1 MSTFSEGLTVFKTTT
16 HEKRYHLRLG
26 LPKLRLT
33 SLWKH
38 KLFLATYPMQINCD
52 LGEGIGNDAELMPY
66 IDEANI
72 ACGFHAGDAF
82 TMRETVALCIRNGV
96 KIGAHPS
103 YLDRENFGRKE
114 IEMSPEEI
122 YLLVKKQIEIL
133 NQIVKTAGGKLN
145 HVKPHGALY
154 NTSAKNP
161 EVAKAIAKAVKDVD
175 TGLILFGLKNSHSIK
190 AANEL
195 GLITAEEAFADR
207 RYESDGTLT
216 PRSQPGACFTE
227 IQDVLDQVEK
237 IKADTWCIHGDGP
250 HALAFAKALK
260 AKR

>member
-1 MSTFSEGLTVFKTTT
+1 MTL
-16 HEKRYHLRLG
+16 
-26 LPKLRLT
+26 
-33 SLWKH
+33 
-38 KLFLATYPMQINCD
+38 NCD

-82 TMRETVALCIRNGV
+82 TMRETVALCIQNGV

-114 IEMSPEEI
+114 IELSSEEI
-122 YLLVKKQIEIL
+122 YLLVKIQIETLKQIVE
-133 NQIVKTAGGKLN
+133 NAGAKLN

-161 EVAKAIAKAVKDVD
+161 EVAKAIAKAVKDVSKD
-175 TGLILFGLKNSHSIK
+175 LILFGLKGSLSIEV
-190 AANEL
+190 AQAM
-195 GLITAEEAFADR
+195 GLKTADEAFADR
-207 RYESDGTLT
+207 RYASDGSLT
-216 PRSQPGACFTE
+216 PRSQQGACFTE
-227 IQDVLDQVEK
+227 VQEVMEQVKK

-250 HALAFAKALK
+250 HALEFAKALK

>member
-1 MSTFSEGLTVFKTTT
+1 MKV
-16 HEKRYHLRLG
+16 
-26 LPKLRLT
+26 
-33 SLWKH
+33 
-38 KLFLATYPMQINCD
+38 NCD
-52 LGEGIGNDAELMPY
+52 LGEGIGNDAALMPY

-82 TMRETVALCIRNGV
+82 TMRETVALCIRHGV
-96 KIGAHPS
+96 KMGAHPS

-114 IEMSPEEI
+114 IELSPEEI
-122 YLLVKKQIEIL
+122 YQLVKKQIEIL
-133 NQIVKTAGGKLN
+133 YQIVKTAGGTLN

-154 NTSAKNP
+154 NTSAKNA
-161 EVAKAIAKAVKDVD
+161 EVARAIAKAVKDVNGD
-175 TGLILFGLKNSHSIK
+175 LILFGLKGSLSIEV
-190 AANEL
+190 AQTM
-195 GLITAEEAFADR
+195 GLKTADEAFADR
-207 RYESDGTLT
+207 RYESDGSLT

-250 HALAFAKALK
+250 YALEFAKALK

>member
-1 MSTFSEGLTVFKTTT
+1 
-16 HEKRYHLRLG
+16 
-26 LPKLRLT
+26 
-33 SLWKH
+33 
-38 KLFLATYPMQINCD
+38 
-52 LGEGIGNDAELMPY
+52 
-66 IDEANI
+66 
-72 ACGFHAGDAF
+72 
-82 TMRETVALCIRNGV
+82 
-96 KIGAHPS
+96 
-103 YLDRENFGRKE
+103 
-114 IEMSPEEI
+114 
-122 YLLVKKQIEIL
+122 
-133 NQIVKTAGGKLN
+133 
-145 HVKPHGALY
+145 VKPHGALY

-175 TGLILFGLKNSHSIK
+175 TGLILFGLKNSHSISAGK
-190 AANEL
+190 AE
-195 GLITAEEAFADR
+195 GLKTAEEAFADR

>member
-1 MSTFSEGLTVFKTTT
+1 
-16 HEKRYHLRLG
+16 
-26 LPKLRLT
+26 
-33 SLWKH
+33 
-38 KLFLATYPMQINCD
+38 MQINCD
-52 LGEGIGNDAELMPY
+52 LGEGIGNDAALMPY

-82 TMRETVALCIRNGV
+82 TMRETVALCIRHGV
-96 KIGAHPS
+96 KMGAHPS

-114 IEMSPEEI
+114 IELSPEEI
-122 YLLVKKQIEIL
+122 YLLVKKQIETL
-133 NQIVKTAGGKLN
+133 NQIVRTAGGTLN

-161 EVAKAIAKAVKDVD
+161 DVAKAIAQAVKDVNGD
-175 TGLILFGLKNSHSIK
+175 LILFGLKGSQSIEVAQK
-190 AANEL
+190 M
-195 GLITAEEAFADR
+195 GLQTAEEAFADR
-207 RYESDGTLT
+207 HYESDGSLT

-250 HALAFAKALK
+250 HALEFAKALK
-260 AKR
+260 AKRYTKS

>member
-1 MSTFSEGLTVFKTTT
+1 MTL
-16 HEKRYHLRLG
+16 
-26 LPKLRLT
+26 
-33 SLWKH
+33 
-38 KLFLATYPMQINCD
+38 NCD
-52 LGEGIGNDAELMPY
+52 LGEGIGNDAALMPY

-82 TMRETVALCIRNGV
+82 TMRETVALCIRHGV
-96 KIGAHPS
+96 KMGAHPS

-114 IEMSPEEI
+114 IELSPEEI

-133 NQIVKTAGGKLN
+133 NQIVKTAGGMLN

-161 EVAKAIAKAVKDVD
+161 GVAKAIAKAVKDID
-175 TGLILFGLKNSHSIK
+175 PSLILFGLKGSLSIEV
-190 AANEL
+190 AQTM
-195 GLITAEEAFADR
+195 GLKTADEAFADR
-207 RYESDGTLT
+207 RYESDGSLT

-250 HALAFAKALK
+250 YALEFATALK

>member
-1 MSTFSEGLTVFKTTT
+1 MTL
-16 HEKRYHLRLG
+16 
-26 LPKLRLT
+26 
-33 SLWKH
+33 
-38 KLFLATYPMQINCD
+38 NCD
-52 LGEGIGNDAELMPY
+52 LGEGIGNDAAIMPY

-82 TMRETVALCIRNGV
+82 TMRETVALCIRHGV
-96 KIGAHPS
+96 KMGAHPS

-114 IEMSPEEI
+114 IELSPEEI
-122 YLLVKKQIEIL
+122 YLLVKKQIETL
-133 NQIVKTAGGKLN
+133 NQIVKTASGTLN

-161 EVAKAIAKAVKDVD
+161 EVAMAIAKAVKDVSGD
-175 TGLILFGLKNSHSIK
+175 LILFGLKGSQSIEV
-190 AANEL
+190 AQAM
-195 GLITAEEAFADR
+195 GLQTAEEAFADR
-207 RYESDGTLT
+207 RYESDGSLT

-250 HALAFAKALK
+250 HALEFAKALK

>member
-1 MSTFSEGLTVFKTTT
+1 
-16 HEKRYHLRLG
+16 
-26 LPKLRLT
+26 
-33 SLWKH
+33 
-38 KLFLATYPMQINCD
+38 MQINCD

-82 TMRETVALCIRNGV
+82 TMRETVALCIRHKV

-114 IEMSPEEI
+114 IELSPEEI
-122 YLLVKKQIEIL
+122 YLLVRKQVETLKKITEQ
-133 NQIVKTAGGKLN
+133 AGAKLN

-154 NTSAKNP
+154 NTSAKN
-161 EVAKAIAKAVKDVD
+161 EAVGKAIAKAVKDID
-175 TGLILFGLKNSHSIK
+175 SSLILFGLKNSQSIAAGK
-190 AANEL
+190 AE

>member
-1 MSTFSEGLTVFKTTT
+1 
-16 HEKRYHLRLG
+16 
-26 LPKLRLT
+26 
-33 SLWKH
+33 
-38 KLFLATYPMQINCD
+38 MQINCD

-82 TMRETVALCIRNGV
+82 TMRETVALCIRHKV

-114 IEMSPEEI
+114 IELSPEEI
-122 YLLVKKQIEIL
+122 YLLVRKQVETLKKITEQ
-133 NQIVKTAGGKLN
+133 AGAKLN

-154 NTSAKNP
+154 NISAKN
-161 EVAKAIAKAVKDVD
+161 EAVAKAIAKAVKDID
-175 TGLILFGLKNSHSIK
+175 SSLILFGLKNSHSI
-190 AANEL
+190 AAAKNI

-207 RYESDGTLT
+207 RYESDGSLT
-216 PRSQPGACFTE
+216 PRSQPGACFTK
-227 IQDVLDQVEK
+227 IQDVLNQVEK

-250 HALAFAKALK
+250 YAVDFAKALHELK
-260 AKR
+260 TPQ

>member
-1 MSTFSEGLTVFKTTT
+1 MTL
-16 HEKRYHLRLG
+16 
-26 LPKLRLT
+26 
-33 SLWKH
+33 
-38 KLFLATYPMQINCD
+38 NCD
-52 LGEGIGNDAELMPY
+52 LGEGIGNDAALMPY

-82 TMRETVALCIRNGV
+82 TMRETVALCIRHGV
-96 KIGAHPS
+96 KMGAHPS

-114 IEMSPEEI
+114 IELSPEEI

-133 NQIVKTAGGKLN
+133 NQIVKTAGGTLN

-161 EVAKAIAKAVKDVD
+161 DVAKAIAQAVKDVNED
-175 TGLILFGLKNSHSIK
+175 LILFGLKGSLSIEV
-190 AANEL
+190 AQTM
-195 GLITAEEAFADR
+195 GLKTADEAFADR
-207 RYESDGTLT
+207 RYESDGSLT
-216 PRSQPGACFTE
+216 PRSRPGACFTD

-250 HALAFAKALK
+250 YALEFAKALK

>member
-1 MSTFSEGLTVFKTTT
+1 
-16 HEKRYHLRLG
+16 
-26 LPKLRLT
+26 
-33 SLWKH
+33 
-38 KLFLATYPMQINCD
+38 MQLNCD
-52 LGEGIGNDAELMPY
+52 LGEGIGNDAEIMPY

-82 TMRETVALCIRNGV
+82 TMRETVALCMRHGV
-96 KIGAHPS
+96 KMGAHPS

-114 IEMSPEEI
+114 IELSPEEI
-122 YLLVKKQIEIL
+122 YLLVKKQIETL
-133 NQIVKTAGGKLN
+133 NQIIKTAGGTLN

-161 EVAKAIAKAVKDVD
+161 DVAKAIAKAVKDID
-175 TGLILFGLKNSHSIK
+175 PSLILFGLKNSHSI
-190 AANEL
+190 AAGKTL
-195 GLITAEEAFADR
+195 GLHTAEEAFADR
-207 RYESDGTLT
+207 RYESDGSLT

-250 HALAFAKALK
+250 HALEFAKALK
-260 AKR
+260 AQR

>member
-16 HEKRYHLRLG
+16 NEKRYHLRLG
-26 LPKLRLT
+26 LPKFRLT

-114 IEMSPEEI
+114 IEMSPAEI

-175 TGLILFGLKNSHSIK
+175 SGLILFGLKNSQSIK

>member
-1 MSTFSEGLTVFKTTT
+1 MTL
-16 HEKRYHLRLG
+16 
-26 LPKLRLT
+26 
-33 SLWKH
+33 
-38 KLFLATYPMQINCD
+38 NCD

-114 IEMSPEEI
+114 IELSPEEV
-122 YLLVKKQIEIL
+122 YMLVKKQIEIL
-133 NQIVKTAGGKLN
+133 NQIVKTAGGNLN

-161 EVAKAIAKAVKDVD
+161 EVAKAIAKAVKDID
-175 TGLILFGLKNSHSIK
+175 AELILFGLKSSHSIS
-190 AANEL
+190 AAKEL
-195 GLITAEEAFADR
+195 GLKTAEEAFADR
-207 RYESDGTLT
+207 RYENDGALT

-227 IQDVLDQVEK
+227 IQDVLNQVEK
-237 IKADTWCIHGDGP
+237 VKADTWCIHGDGP
-250 HALAFAKALK
+250 HALEFAKALK
-260 AKR
+260 AKLHK

>member
-1 MSTFSEGLTVFKTTT
+1 MTL
-16 HEKRYHLRLG
+16 
-26 LPKLRLT
+26 
-33 SLWKH
+33 
-38 KLFLATYPMQINCD
+38 NCD

-82 TMRETVALCIRNGV
+82 TMRETVALCIRYGV

-114 IEMSPEEI
+114 IELSPEEI
-122 YLLVKKQIEIL
+122 YLLVKKQIETL
-133 NQIVKTAGGKLN
+133 NQIVKTAGGKLH

-154 NTSAKNP
+154 NTSAKNGA
-161 EVAKAIAKAVKDVD
+161 VAKAIAKAVKDVNVD
-175 TGLILFGLKNSHSIK
+175 LILFGLKGSLSIEV
-190 AANEL
+190 AQAI
-195 GLITAEEAFADR
+195 GLKTAEEAFADR
-207 RYESDGTLT
+207 RYEDDGSLT

-250 HALAFAKALK
+250 HALEFAKALKVKALKAKALK
-260 AKR
+260 AKH

>member
-1 MSTFSEGLTVFKTTT
+1 
-16 HEKRYHLRLG
+16 
-26 LPKLRLT
+26 
-33 SLWKH
+33 
-38 KLFLATYPMQINCD
+38 MQINCD
-52 LGEGIGNDAELMPY
+52 LGEGIGNDAVLMPY

-72 ACGFHAGDAF
+72 ASGFHAGDAF
-82 TMRETVALCIRNGV
+82 TMRETVALCIRHGV
-96 KIGAHPS
+96 KMGAHPS

-114 IEMSPEEI
+114 IELSPEEI

-133 NQIVKTAGGKLN
+133 NQIVKTAGGTLN

-154 NTSAKNP
+154 NTSAKNA
-161 EVAKAIAKAVKDVD
+161 EVARAIAKAVKDID
-175 TGLILFGLKNSHSIK
+175 PSLILFGLKGSLSIEV
-190 AANEL
+190 AQTM
-195 GLITAEEAFADR
+195 GLKTADEAFADR
-207 RYESDGTLT
+207 RYESDGSLT

-250 HALAFAKALK
+250 YALEFAKALK

>member
-1 MSTFSEGLTVFKTTT
+1 MTL
-16 HEKRYHLRLG
+16 
-26 LPKLRLT
+26 
-33 SLWKH
+33 
-38 KLFLATYPMQINCD
+38 NCD
-52 LGEGIGNDAELMPY
+52 LGEGIGNDAALMPY

-82 TMRETVALCIRNGV
+82 TMRETVALCIRHGV
-96 KIGAHPS
+96 KMGAHPS

-114 IEMSPEEI
+114 IELSPEEI

-133 NQIVKTAGGKLN
+133 NQIVKTAGGTLN

-161 EVAKAIAKAVKDVD
+161 DVAKAIAKAVKDID
-175 TGLILFGLKNSHSIK
+175 PSLILFGLKGSLSIEV
-190 AANEL
+190 AQTM
-195 GLITAEEAFADR
+195 GLKTADEAFADR
-207 RYESDGTLT
+207 RYESDGLLT
-216 PRSQPGACFTE
+216 PRSRPGACFTD

-250 HALAFAKALK
+250 YALEFAKALK

>member
-1 MSTFSEGLTVFKTTT
+1 MTL
-16 HEKRYHLRLG
+16 
-26 LPKLRLT
+26 
-33 SLWKH
+33 
-38 KLFLATYPMQINCD
+38 NCD
-52 LGEGIGNDAELMPY
+52 LGEGIGIDAALMPY

-82 TMRETVALCIRNGV
+82 TMRETVALCMRHSV
-96 KIGAHPS
+96 KMGAHPS

-114 IEMSPEEI
+114 IELSPEEI

-133 NQIVKTAGGKLN
+133 NQIVKTAGGTLN

-175 TGLILFGLKNSHSIK
+175 AGLVLFGLKGSLSIEV
-190 AANEL
+190 AHEM
-195 GLITAEEAFADR
+195 GLKTADEAFADR
-207 RYESDGTLT
+207 SYESDGSLT

-227 IQDVLDQVEK
+227 IQDVLDQVQK

-250 HALAFAKALK
+250 QALEFAKALHTLK
-260 AKR
+260 TPL

>member
-1 MSTFSEGLTVFKTTT
+1 
-16 HEKRYHLRLG
+16 
-26 LPKLRLT
+26 
-33 SLWKH
+33 
-38 KLFLATYPMQINCD
+38 MQINCD

-82 TMRETVALCIRNGV
+82 TMRETVALCIRHKV

-114 IEMSPEEI
+114 IELSPEEI
-122 YLLVKKQIEIL
+122 YLLVRKQVETLKKITDQAR
-133 NQIVKTAGGKLN
+133 TKLN

-154 NTSAKNP
+154 NTSAKN
-161 EVAKAIAKAVKDVD
+161 EAVAKAIAKAVKDVD
-175 TGLILFGLKNSHSIK
+175 PSLILFGLKNSHSIT
-190 AANEL
+190 AAKNL
-195 GLITAEEAFADR
+195 GLKTAEEAFADR
-207 RYESDGTLT
+207 KYENDGSLT

-227 IQDVLDQVEK
+227 IQNVLDQVQK

-250 HALAFAKALK
+250 HALAFAKALYTFK
-260 AKR
+260 TPQ

>member
-1 MSTFSEGLTVFKTTT
+1 
-16 HEKRYHLRLG
+16 
-26 LPKLRLT
+26 
-33 SLWKH
+33 
-38 KLFLATYPMQINCD
+38 
-52 LGEGIGNDAELMPY
+52 
-66 IDEANI
+66 
-72 ACGFHAGDAF
+72 
-82 TMRETVALCIRNGV
+82 
-96 KIGAHPS
+96 
-103 YLDRENFGRKE
+103 
-114 IEMSPEEI
+114 
-122 YLLVKKQIEIL
+122 
-133 NQIVKTAGGKLN
+133 
-145 HVKPHGALY
+145 VKPHGALY

-175 TGLILFGLKNSHSIK
+175 AGLILFGLKNSHSIK
-190 AANEL
+190 TAKEI
-195 GLITAEEAFADR
+195 GLKTAEEAFADR

>member
-1 MSTFSEGLTVFKTTT
+1 MTL
-16 HEKRYHLRLG
+16 
-26 LPKLRLT
+26 
-33 SLWKH
+33 
-38 KLFLATYPMQINCD
+38 NCD
-52 LGEGIGNDAELMPY
+52 LGEGIGNDAALMPY

-82 TMRETVALCIRNGV
+82 TMRETVALCIRHRV
-96 KIGAHPS
+96 KMGAHPS

-114 IEMSPEEI
+114 IELSPEEI
-122 YLLVKKQIEIL
+122 YLLVKKQIETL
-133 NQIVKTAGGKLN
+133 NQIIKTAGGMLN

-161 EVAKAIAKAVKDVD
+161 DVAKAIAKAVKDID
-175 TGLILFGLKNSHSIK
+175 PSLILFGLKGSLSIEV
-190 AANEL
+190 AQTM
-195 GLITAEEAFADR
+195 GLKTAEEAFADR
-207 RYESDGTLT
+207 RYESDGSLT

-250 HALAFAKALK
+250 YALEFAKALK

>member
-1 MSTFSEGLTVFKTTT
+1 MTL
-16 HEKRYHLRLG
+16 
-26 LPKLRLT
+26 
-33 SLWKH
+33 
-38 KLFLATYPMQINCD
+38 NCD
-52 LGEGIGNDAELMPY
+52 LGEGIGNDAALMPY

-82 TMRETVALCIRNGV
+82 TMRETVALCIRHGV
-96 KIGAHPS
+96 KMGAHPS

-114 IEMSPEEI
+114 IELSPEEI

-133 NQIVKTAGGKLN
+133 NQIVKTAGGTLN

-161 EVAKAIAKAVKDVD
+161 DVAKAIAKAVKDID
-175 TGLILFGLKNSHSIK
+175 PSLILFGLKGSLSIEVAQK
-190 AANEL
+190 M
-195 GLITAEEAFADR
+195 GLKTADEAFADR
-207 RYESDGTLT
+207 RYESDGSLT

-250 HALAFAKALK
+250 YALEFATALK